1 MEREKITMN
10 HTTDRQVSYEPKTAS
25 PHKQVN
31 SQADSHAQ
39 LTSALN
45 SLTVALKTLESKIKE
60 GESTPDFPLAHMLVY
75 VAPRGR
81 ADALAHKPQNQAR
94 FLRGTDNSK

>member
-1 MEREKITMN
+1 MKKGYVQV
-10 HTTDRQVSYEPKTAS
+10 TDSYERIIHWTMAIS
-25 PHKQVN
+25 CLLLC
-31 SQADSHAQ
+31 
-39 LTSALN
+39 LTGLGMMFQSFN
-45 SLTVALKTLESKIKE
+45 
-60 GESTPDFPLAHMLVY
+60 PDFPLAHMLVY